1 MQLIH
6 RFLAKFFVL
15 LPCFLVITLISGCAS
30 LSTRT
35 VSISE
40 TDIQNRIAKNLN
52 APITLLKMFDVK
64 LSNPIVKLD
73 EKTGRLNTTLDAHIA
88 NPLNKKAITGKLSIS
103 GTPRYDAASNTL
115 MLSNTKVDKLNIDDA
130 DVQFNKL
137 VSTLTEGFG
146 EGLLNDIPLYSVKPE
161 DLRIGNRTFAP
172 TEFKVV
178 GDYLF
183 VTLKAN

>member
-15 LPCFLVITLISGCAS
+15 LPCFLLVSLVSGCAS

-35 VSISE
+35 VSVSE

-52 APITLLKMFDVK
+52 APITLLRLFNVT

-73 EKTGRLNTTLDAHIA
+73 EKTGLLNTTIDANIA
-88 NPLNKKAITGKLSIS
+88 NSLNKKTITGKLSIS
-103 GTPRYDAASNTL
+103 GKPRYDAASNTL

-146 EGLLNDIPLYSVKPE
+146 EGLLNDIPLYRVKAE

-178 GDYLF
+178 GDHLF
-183 VTLKAN
+183 ITLKAN